1 MCFTILPESKLLT
14 AKEDII
20 CYKVLYYNENKLYSV
35 YRNFRYKI
43 NKTYRI
49 FRWLKSDNEKE
60 QLEFFSVISRG
71 FHSYIEIPRCYLE
84 NVVVECIIPKGSKY
98 YQNYCEYV
106 SNKIKIIKIIKDYVF
121 LD

>member
-1 MCFTILPESKLLT
+1 MCFTILPESKLLI

-20 CYKVLYYNENKLYSV
+20 CHKVLGQYENKLYSV

-49 FRWLKSDNEKE
+49 FRWLKSALEKE
-60 QLEFFSVISRG
+60 ELKFNSISRG
-71 FHSYIEIPRCYLE
+71 FHSYTEIPRHYYLE
-84 NVVVECIIPKGSKY
+84 NVAVECIIPKGSKY

-106 SNKIKIIKIIKDYVF
+106 SNKIKIIKILKK
-121 LD
+121 